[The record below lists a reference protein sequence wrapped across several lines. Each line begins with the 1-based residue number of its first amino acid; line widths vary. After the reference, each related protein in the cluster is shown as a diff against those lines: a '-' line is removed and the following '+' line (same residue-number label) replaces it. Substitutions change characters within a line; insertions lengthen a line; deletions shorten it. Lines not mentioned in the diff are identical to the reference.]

1 MKKLVILGNGLDL
14 NFGMHTSFKDFFDRS
29 NNINKIKSL
38 LNLYGKQNWYDME
51 DFIMRLSSTRPNGAS
66 MMTHPGVYQ
75 ETYQKYVSN
84 INFIRKNIIHYL
96 KKEENELEIAHFSN
110 NVETFLKNADSIINF
125 NYTDAVTQAYN
136 VSNEKIYHIHGSLKE
151 NFIILGNSNE
161 SLVEGIPKKYRI
173 FSKLY
178 LRDILDLRRYLSR
191 EKRYSRKNIQNII
204 NIFKI
209 YNIYNYTYYKLP
221 PYFTNSK
228 IYKILCELNDDY
240 DENSKYFYDLKYMN
254 FKAEHSFQLKEIR
267 SLLLERQEN
276 VDILSPFL
284 DYLHFNCFKPFK
296 IRLPGLNKGKLTN
309 IFPEDIEEITIIG
322 HSLESDKEIIF
333 DLIRSCV
340 NLKTINIFKYNGNE
354 LKNLNTILKYNNLD
368 HDLIINTVD
377 YETVK

>member
-1 MKKLVILGNGLDL
+1 
-14 NFGMHTSFKDFFDRS
+14 
-29 NNINKIKSL
+29 NIC
-38 LNLYGKQNWYDME
+38 
-51 DFIMRLSSTRPNGAS
+51 
-66 MMTHPGVYQ
+66 
-75 ETYQKYVSN
+75 
-84 INFIRKNIIHYL
+84 
-96 KKEENELEIAHFSN
+96 
-110 NVETFLKNADSIINF
+110 
-125 NYTDAVTQAYN
+125 
-136 VSNEKIYHIHGSLKE
+136 
-151 NFIILGNSNE
+151 
-161 SLVEGIPKKYRI
+161 
-173 FSKLY
+173 
-178 LRDILDLRRYLSR
+178 
-191 EKRYSRKNIQNII
+191 
-204 NIFKI
+204 
-209 YNIYNYTYYKLP
+209 NYTYYKLP

-377 YETVK
+377 Y